1 MATETMTKPVD
12 TGSLTLSTEKDT
24 TEQSQPSDKF
34 SKTANTDVG
43 FLSPPKLDFKN
54 GYEEREYIKGRL
66 AGAYRIFG
74 HYGLNEGLAGHITVR
89 DPIDPETFWVNPF
102 GVDFNRINK
111 SDLLRVDH
119 KGNILDHGKVK
130 VLNKAAFLIHGAI
143 HSARPDVLCAA
154 HTHSVYGRAFCT
166 LGKKLD
172 PISLESCIFYDDHVI
187 FDGKGVVLAE
197 DEGDDIAIALGDKRA
212 ALLRN
217 HGLLTVGQTI
227 EEAVSWFYLLD
238 KCCHVQLLA
247 DAAAA
252 GTNGETNK
260 VTEEE
265 ALYTRKV
272 AGSHKAGWFG
282 GQSMFDLIDDLTEKK
297 YLQ

>member
-24 TEQSQPSDKF
+24 TQQSKPSDKF

-143 HSARPDVLCAA
+143 HSARPDV
-154 HTHSVYGRAFCT
+154 
-166 LGKKLD
+166 
-172 PISLESCIFYDDHVI
+172 
-187 FDGKGVVLAE
+187 
-197 DEGDDIAIALGDKRA
+197 
-212 ALLRN
+212 
-217 HGLLTVGQTI
+217 
-227 EEAVSWFYLLD
+227 VSTD
-238 KCCHVQLLA
+238 
-247 DAAAA
+247 
-252 GTNGETNK
+252 
-260 VTEEE
+260 VT
-265 ALYTRKV
+265 
-272 AGSHKAGWFG
+272 
-282 GQSMFDLIDDLTEKK
+282 
-297 YLQ
+297 